1 MNDRQAVYRLLDE
14 TSVSLRELAS
24 GRLDAE
30 SRSLASAFADDF
42 DAEAEL
48 RASATLNRSQDVRG
62 LRYGP
67 LILDSEARGVST
79 LVDAARGA
87 FMFARWTEFY
97 RETPWSKPFLGH
109 FATGECIGPAGRFES
124 NTITLGLF
132 VLGPDTL
139 YPAHAHPAEEF
150 YIVVA
155 GEAEFQKGA
164 RPEFV
169 NKRKDDA
176 IFHASDVS
184 HAIRTTSQP
193 MLAVYGWRGQ
203 LKEPSWF
210 RSDMGDET
218 EAKQY
223 PVLV

>member
-1 MNDRQAVYRLLDE
+1 MNDGEAIYRLLDE
-14 TSVSLRELAS
+14 TNVSLIEFAS
-24 GRLDAE
+24 GRHDAG
-30 SRSLASAFADDF
+30 SRSLAEAFAADF
-42 DAEAEL
+42 YSETK
-48 RASATLNRSQDVRG
+48 RPASATLNRSQDVRG

-67 LILDSEARGVST
+67 LVLDSEATGASA
-79 LVDAARGA
+79 LLDAARGA
-87 FMFARWTEFY
+87 FTYARWTEFY
-97 RETPWSKPFLGH
+97 RETPWSQPFLGS
-109 FATGECIGPAGRFES
+109 FATGECIGSVGRFES
-124 NTITLGLF
+124 NAITLGLF

-164 RPEFV
+164 KSEFV

-223 PVLV
+223 PVLI